1 MGIITLKVSE
11 EEEKFLK
18 SMAKLENKPLSE
30 LIKEKALKSLE
41 DEYDARVA
49 DVRLEEYENF
59 GFQRESTEMGKSKI
73 SKKIL
78 GKQYYNFSRMKN
90 ML

>member
-1 MGIITLKVSE
+1 MGIITLKVS

-49 DVRLEEYENF
+49 DVRLEEYENYLAS
-59 GFQRESTEMGKSKI
+59 RGKVLKWENL
-73 SKKIL
+73 KYLRK
-78 GKQYYNFSRMKN
+78 F
-90 ML
+90 

>member
-11 EEEKFLK
+11 EEEKFSK

-41 DEYDARVA
+41 DEYDSRAA
-49 DVRLEEYENF
+49 DMGLEEYKNYLAFRGKVLKWENLKYLRKF
-59 GFQRESTEMGKSKI
+59 
-73 SKKIL
+73 
-78 GKQYYNFSRMKN
+78 
-90 ML
+90 

>member
-11 EEEKFLK
+11 EEERFLK

-41 DEYDARVA
+41 DEYDSRVA
-49 DVRLEEYENF
+49 DMRLEEYENYLAS
-59 GFQRESTEMGKSKI
+59 GG
-73 SKKIL
+73 KIL
-78 GKQYYNFSRMKN
+78 KWENLKYLRKF
-90 ML
+90 

>member
-49 DVRLEEYENF
+49 DVRLEEYENYLAS
-59 GFQRESTEMGKSKI
+59 RGKVLKWENL
-73 SKKIL
+73 KYLRK
-78 GKQYYNFSRMKN
+78 F
-90 ML
+90 

>member
-41 DEYDARVA
+41 DEYDSRVA
-49 DVRLEEYENF
+49 DMRLEEYENYLAF
-59 GFQRESTEMGKSKI
+59 RGKVLKWENL
-73 SKKIL
+73 KYLRK
-78 GKQYYNFSRMKN
+78 F
-90 ML
+90 

>member
-11 EEEKFLK
+11 EEERFLK

-49 DVRLEEYENF
+49 DMRLEEYENYLDS
-59 GFQRESTEMGKSKI
+59 GGKV
-73 SKKIL
+73 L
-78 GKQYYNFSRMKN
+78 EWEE
-90 ML
+90 L